1 MVVSTVT
8 PRMPQTTSTMN
19 APAAPKNV
27 NSSFKKKRIRKTPA
41 RPSLA
46 RAELVEQARLKA
58 IAEAELARE
67 RERNTFQL
75 KNSWERIFEK
85 YGKDFDGVAD
95 EIDIFTGEVC
105 VDNGHLRAMA
115 NASDKDSD
123 NDGIDWS
130 GLIGP
135 EEGEEEEEGQR
146 RKNGGR
152 RNEKDGDEGETGETG
167 VTEEG
172 EAGGVSGERQP
183 APASQLPSD
192 EFVLAQLGRYG
203 PAVLKALQNSMAK
216 ASIQPS
222 LPASEP
228 PSLSSNSLSS
238 PRKDASPIGATPK
251 AVPNATPVTAPP
263 MLGFRRKKPVP
274 LAIPDEEE
282 DELSAPDT
290 PTIAS
295 SLSPFKKLSPISK
308 AKAAIAA
315 DLIERPTPRRGKT
328 RLSVI
333 VNADESEDELSSTS
347 ANTPTISYTP
357 TPPASKRPCFSA
369 PSFKLPID
377 TSSQTPCPK
386 PPRTSETEHAPFRR
400 APTASNVW
408 APSIDD
414 PFYDPV
420 WHDEH
425 PDGTPQVFP
434 SAPPIDPIFATPNP
448 RIAERP
454 VIRALKKEPS
464 LNASPGSGRKER
476 RRRRR
481 KKRSS
486 NIKDAPPGKKGEEGP
501 MKPGWTS
508 TPARSNFGFLD
519 FLEKSGLE
527 ERRKT
532 ALNPSPQKR
541 TADAPSK
548 TSCSSASPP
557 NRRVTG
563 SSPSVDGTEFEIV
576 GVAHKNGFC
585 GDKFCFKCMFA
596 SELPI

>member
-1 MVVSTVT
+1 MMVVSTVA
-8 PRMPQTTSTMN
+8 PRMPQTASTMN
-19 APAAPKNV
+19 APAAPKSA
-27 NSSFKKKRIRKTPA
+27 NSSLKKKPVRKTSA
-41 RPSLA
+41 KPSLT

-85 YGKDFDGVAD
+85 YGKDFDGIAD
-95 EIDIFTGEVC
+95 EVDIFTGEVC

-115 NASDKDSD
+115 NVSDKDSD

-130 GLIGP
+130 DLIGP
-135 EEGEEEEEGQR
+135 EKEEEDQR
-146 RKNGGR
+146 RKNGR
-152 RNEKDGDEGETGETG
+152 KRNGKDGDEGETAETG
-167 VTEEG
+167 ATEEG
-172 EAGGVSGERQP
+172 AGGVSGECQP

-192 EFVLAQLGRYG
+192 EFVLAQLGHYG

-216 ASIQPS
+216 ATIQPS
-222 LPASEP
+222 PPASKP
-228 PSLSSNSLSS
+228 PSLSSNFLSS
-238 PRKDASPIGATPK
+238 PRKDASPIGAP
-251 AVPNATPVTAPP
+251 PP
-263 MLGFRRKKPVP
+263 MLGLRRKKPVP

-295 SLSPFKKLSPISK
+295 SLSPFKRLSPISK

-315 DLIERPTPRRGKT
+315 DLIGGPTPRRGKT

-347 ANTPTISYTP
+347 ANTPTVSYTP

-369 PSFKLPID
+369 PSFKLPVD
-377 TSSQTPCPK
+377 TSSQTPRPR
-386 PPRTSETEHAPFRR
+386 PPRTSETER
-400 APTASNVW
+400 APRHRASNVW
-408 APSIDD
+408 APPIDD

-454 VIRALKKEPS
+454 IIRA
-464 LNASPGSGRKER
+464 LNASPGSGRKGR

-481 KKRSS
+481 SGS
-486 NIKDAPPGKKGEEGP
+486 IKDAPPGKKGEEGP
-501 MKPGWTS
+501 VKPGWTS
-508 TPARSNFGFLD
+508 TPVRSNFGFLD

-527 ERRKT
+527 EGRKT
-532 ALNPSPQKR
+532 ALNRSPQKP

-548 TSCSSASPP
+548 TSCS
-557 NRRVTG
+557 
-563 SSPSVDGTEFEIV
+563 VDGIELEIV

-585 GDKFCFKCMFA
+585 GDKFCFKCMLA